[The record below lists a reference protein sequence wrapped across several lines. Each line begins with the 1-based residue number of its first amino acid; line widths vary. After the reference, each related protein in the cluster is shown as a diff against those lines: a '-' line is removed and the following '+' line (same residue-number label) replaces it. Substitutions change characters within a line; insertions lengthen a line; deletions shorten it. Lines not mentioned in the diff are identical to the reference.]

1 MSTAFHIRSCSYADD
16 AIILSIDEPLDV
28 IGSGTFGLIRKV
40 RRISDGRIFA
50 RKELQ
55 FDRMSDRDRKQI
67 VAEVNIL
74 RGLQHEN
81 IVKYEERFIDREN
94 QILYIVM
101 EYCEGGDLGSTIKRC
116 RKTKYVH
123 PSTITSS
130 IADPGTLAAHCY
142 QKRWSGH
149 MYRK

>member
-1 MSTAFHIRSCSYADD
+1 MFSLSLQLVHILFDVHSTH
-16 AIILSIDEPLDV
+16 PLDIPLEV

-40 RRISDGRIFA
+40 KRITDGKIFA

-55 FDRMSDRDRKQI
+55 FDRMTDRDRKQI

-94 QILYIVM
+94 Q
-101 EYCEGGDLGSTIKRC
+101 
-116 RKTKYVH
+116 
-123 PSTITSS
+123 
-130 IADPGTLAAHCY
+130 
-142 QKRWSGH
+142 
-149 MYRK
+149 

>member
-1 MSTAFHIRSCSYADD
+1 VSFVGVRFKSSLLMSFLIT
-16 AIILSIDEPLDV
+16 DEPLEV

-40 RRISDGRIFA
+40 KRISDGKIFA

-55 FDRMSDRDRKQI
+55 FDRMTDRDRKQI

-94 QILYIVM
+94 QWVSLM
-101 EYCEGGDLGSTIKRC
+101 MLKLASLADNQSASSQNP
-116 RKTKYVH
+116 VH
-123 PSTITSS
+123 RH
-130 IADPGTLAAHCY
+130 GVL
-142 QKRWSGH
+142 
-149 MYRK
+149 